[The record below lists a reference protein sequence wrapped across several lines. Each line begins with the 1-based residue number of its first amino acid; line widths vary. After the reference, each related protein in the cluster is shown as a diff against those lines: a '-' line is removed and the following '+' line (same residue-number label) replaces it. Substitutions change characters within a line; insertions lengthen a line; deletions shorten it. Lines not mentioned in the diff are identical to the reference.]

1 MNAIAKEG
9 YPYIIIFAATT
20 IVALLLGGKWIVIVP
35 FVITVF
41 MVYFFRDPEREIPEG
56 EGIFV
61 SPADGKIILIKNIQG
76 DTIPS
81 LLKENPHH
89 PNPLPQVGTTR
100 NRGERELK
108 NSSAI
113 AKNSSTIRECLIIPP
128 PLTGGGEGEG
138 EIKLSSGQNE
148 YTQISI
154 FMSPFNVHVNR
165 APCDGKI
172 KNIQHNKGKF
182 MAAYKDQAS
191 FKNEN
196 IEMTLETKY
205 GDILVRQ
212 VAGYVARR
220 AVCRANAG
228 DSLRRGERYGIIKF
242 SSRLDVYLPKD
253 TEIKVKLGAKVKA
266 GETIIGVIE
275 VRSLRIKSF

>member
-1 MNAIAKEG
+1 MKLASEG

-20 IVALLLGGKWIVIVP
+20 IVALLLGGKWMVMVP

-56 EGIFV
+56 EGLFV
-61 SPADGKIILIKNIQG
+61 SPADGKIILIK
-76 DTIPS
+76 DVFEKEH
-81 LLKENPHH
+81 LKAAVIE
-89 PNPLPQVGTTR
+89 
-100 NRGERELK
+100 
-108 NSSAI
+108 
-113 AKNSSTIRECLIIPP
+113 
-128 PLTGGGEGEG
+128 
-138 EIKLSSGQNE
+138 
-148 YTQISI
+148 ISI

-182 MAAYKDQAS
+182 IAAYKDEAS

-205 GDILVRQ
+205 GDMLVRQ

-220 AVCRANAG
+220 AVCRANTG
-228 DSLRRGERYGIIKF
+228 DSLKRGERYGIIKF
-242 SSRLDVYLPKD
+242 SSRLDVYLPKE
-253 TEIKVKLGAKVKA
+253 TAIKIKLGDRVKA
-266 GETIIGVIE
+266 GETIIGI
-275 VRSLRIKSF
+275 VR

>member
-1 MNAIAKEG
+1 MKLASEG

-20 IVALLLGGKWIVIVP
+20 IVALLLGGKWMVIAP

-41 MVYFFRDPEREIPEG
+41 MFYFFRDPERETPEG
-56 EGIFV
+56 EGFFI
-61 SPADGKIILIKNIQG
+61 SPADGRIILIK
-76 DTIPS
+76 DVFEKEH
-81 LLKENPHH
+81 LKADVKE
-89 PNPLPQVGTTR
+89 
-100 NRGERELK
+100 
-108 NSSAI
+108 
-113 AKNSSTIRECLIIPP
+113 
-128 PLTGGGEGEG
+128 
-138 EIKLSSGQNE
+138 
-148 YTQISI
+148 ISI

-196 IEMTLETKY
+196 IEMTLDTKY

-220 AVCRANAG
+220 AVCRANTG
-228 DSLRRGERYGIIKF
+228 DSLKRGERYGIIKF

-253 TEIKVKLGAKVKA
+253 TAIKVKLGDRVRA

-275 VRSLRIKSF
+275 VRSLRFKNS